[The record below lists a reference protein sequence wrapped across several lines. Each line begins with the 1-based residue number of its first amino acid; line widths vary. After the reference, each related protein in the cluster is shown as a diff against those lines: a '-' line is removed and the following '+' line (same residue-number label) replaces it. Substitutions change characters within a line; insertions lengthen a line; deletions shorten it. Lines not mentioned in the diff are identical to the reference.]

1 MTVINSIEID
11 DINYC
16 PNNVKLAIQNNDP
29 IEDKLHVITVISN
42 PCIYARRY
50 ILAREFLKRMEDEQ
64 NIILYV
70 VELAYNNTPFYV
82 TDSKNIRHLQL
93 RTNTAPL
100 WHKENMINIG
110 VNKLLPKNWKAFAW
124 IDADIEFDSASWAED
139 TLKLLNGSYDIVQL
153 FSHAVDMDLN
163 EEAMNIFPSF
173 GFQYCKKQ
181 RYSSKGV
188 LKMWHPGFAWACTHK
203 AYNKMGGL
211 YEKSILGAGDHN
223 MALSYIKNS
232 AVSVNKDVTD
242 EYRNSVI
249 DFESRVKN
257 LRLGY
262 TPGVIRHYF
271 HGLKKKRYYGD
282 RWQILVRNLYNPDEH
297 ITKNKDG
304 LLIPT
309 EKCPPELLK
318 EIYDY
323 FESRH
328 EDEGYL
334 ERLNDLSITN
344 SQPLSKP
351 FSETLSQDSFIPTF
365 SSINLVSIQECKSE
379 KNIII

>member
-1 MTVINSIEID
+1 MTIINGIEID
-11 DINYC
+11 DINYT
-16 PNNVKLAIQNNDP
+16 PNNIKLAIQNNYP
-29 IEDKLHVITVISN
+29 IENKLHVITVISN
-42 PCIYARRY
+42 PCTYARRY
-50 ILAREFLKRMEDEQ
+50 ILAREFVKRMEDEE
-64 NIILYV
+64 NVILYV
-70 VELAYNNTPFYV
+70 VELAYNNQEFYI
-82 TDSKNIRHLQL
+82 TDSKNQRHLQL

-110 VNKLLPKNWKAFAW
+110 VDKLLPKKWKAFAW

-163 EEAMNIFPSF
+163 EEAMNVFPGF
-173 GFQYCKKQ
+173 GFQYSKKQ
-181 RYSSKGV
+181 RYSSKGI

-203 AYNKMGGL
+203 AYYKMEGL

-223 MALSYIKNS
+223 MALSYIKN
-232 AVSVNKDVTD
+232 ATVSVNKDVTD
-242 EYRNSVI
+242 EYHNSI
-249 DFESRVKN
+249 IEFERRVKN

-262 TPGVIRHYF
+262 TPGIIRHYF

-282 RWQILVRNLYNPDEH
+282 RWHILVRNLYNPYEH

-309 EKCPPELLK
+309 ETCPPELLN
-318 EIYDY
+318 EILDY
-323 FESRH
+323 FKSRH

-334 ERLNDLSITN
+334 ERMNDLSIAN
-344 SQPLSKP
+344 LQPLSKP
-351 FSETLSQDSFIPTF
+351 FNERLSLDSFIPTF
-365 SSINLVSIQECKSE
+365 SSMNLDSIQECKSE
-379 KNIII
+379 QNIII